1 MENQHPEDAAPELA
15 EAVTPEAVA
24 EQGAETAPGT
34 QPEGEASPSAP
45 VSDEPAEEEA
55 GAKSKAAHP
64 RTIVARLA
72 EVYPEA
78 FATDGRK
85 VRPLAVGIL
94 KELQAAR
101 EAQGEDKPGHGLS
114 MQELRRALRY
124 YTQGAAYHRAIARG
138 DARVNLAG
146 EAVAEVTEE
155 QKAHAE
161 AKLVELAPKL
171 PKRPER
177 PARKAAEGESGG
189 GQGGEGE
196 RPRRPRTP
204 SAHGR
209 RPSGSPEGESVKP
222 SGPRGEGR
230 GPARGEGRGPSRGE
244 GKGKPRR
251 EGAPR
256 PPRAERP
263 ARQDEPAAPVLSS
276 EEKLNLL
283 LEKFGGK

>member
-1 MENQHPEDAAPELA
+1 MENQHPADAAPELA
-15 EAVTPEAVA
+15 EVVTA
-24 EQGAETAPGT
+24 EIVTEETA
-34 QPEGEASPSAP
+34 
-45 VSDEPAEEEA
+45 AEETGEK
-55 GAKSKAAHP
+55 AKATHP
-64 RTIVARLA
+64 RAIVARLA
-72 EVYPEA
+72 EVYPNA
-78 FATDGRK
+78 FSADGRK

-101 EAQGEDKPGHGLS
+101 EGEGGHGLS

-124 YTQGAAYHRAIARG
+124 YTQGAAYHRAVARG
-138 DARVNLAG
+138 EARVNLVG

-189 GQGGEGE
+189 GLGGEGE
-196 RPRRPRTP
+196 RPRRPR
-204 SAHGR
+204 
-209 RPSGSPEGESVKP
+209 KP
-222 SGPRGEGR
+222 SGPRGEG
-230 GPARGEGRGPSRGE
+230 RGEGRGPSRGE
-244 GKGKPRR
+244 GQPRQDGQPRR
-251 EGAPR
+251 EGGASR

-263 ARQDEPAAPVLSS
+263 ARQDEPAAPALSP

>member
-15 EAVTPEAVA
+15 EAIA
-24 EQGAETAPGT
+24 EQGAEIAPAA
-34 QPEGEASPSAP
+34 QSEGEASPPAAAP
-45 VSDEPAEEEA
+45 GSDVPAEEEA
-55 GAKSKAAHP
+55 GAKSKASHP
-64 RTIVARLA
+64 RAIVARLA
-72 EVYPEA
+72 EIYPEA

-124 YTQGAAYHRAIARG
+124 YTQGAAYHRAVARG

-177 PARKAAEGESGG
+177 PARKAAEGKPAE
-189 GQGGEGE
+189 GQAGEGE
-196 RPRRPRTP
+196 RPRRPRT
-204 SAHGR
+204 
-209 RPSGSPEGESVKP
+209 P